1 MFTECLTD
9 IQVWATVIV
18 ARHTATD
25 WVRVSMIT
33 EVQHDVWY
41 WCLMSCHWQCSGS
54 VWQKYKY
61 GWGSLLQDTLK
72 QTGLGSVQPLWN
84 DMMSDTGVWCPAT
97 DNVQGVSDRYTHMG
111 DGHCCKAHYNRLGE
125 YNHCGTTYL
134 ILMSDVLS
142 LTMFRKHLT
151 DIQVWVTVTVAR
163 HTTTDWQDTRS
174 NADDE
179 NAELV
184 ALLSSCLALLL
195 YCHS

>member
-1 MFTECLTD
+1 
-9 IQVWATVIV
+9 
-18 ARHTATD
+18 
-25 WVRVSMIT
+25 
-33 EVQHDVWY
+33 
-41 WCLMSCHWQCSGS
+41 
-54 VWQKYKY
+54 
-61 GWGSLLQDTLK
+61 
-72 QTGLGSVQPLWN
+72 
-84 DMMSDTGVWCPAT
+84 
-97 DNVQGVSDRYTHMG
+97 
-111 DGHCCKAHYNRLGE
+111 
-125 YNHCGTTYL
+125 
-134 ILMSDVLS
+134 MSDVLS